1 MAFSRPSLSSV
12 RALRATR
19 SRASAVR
26 QASSPSYFS
35 TSFPLRSSASGASS
49 QNRGALWNPYLHMSL
64 GAVCVGALMYSLQTG
79 SMAANDSPPIQPA
92 TLAEVD
98 EVTKRRTKITRKSP
112 MRLRME
118 ALIQE
123 HQNRIVFALENIDGK
138 KFQRDEWTRPHGG
151 GGTSCVLQDG
161 NVFEKAGVN
170 TSIVYGELPRPAIEK
185 MRADHKSFVDS
196 DVEKLNF
203 FAAGIS
209 LVLHPHNPMAPT
221 VHLNYR
227 YFETSDP
234 RDPVNATGT
243 SQQNWWFGGGSD
255 LTPCYL
261 FEEDAQHFHKTIKAA
276 CDKHDKDY
284 YPRFKKWCDEYFR
297 IPHRNE
303 ARGIGGIFFDDL
315 DASAQ
320 PTSKNPQ
327 EDLFQFVV
335 SSLESFLPAY
345 LPIIKKRKDMPYT
358 PEQKLWQQIRR
369 GRYVEF
375 NLINDRGTSFGLRTP
390 GARVESILMSL
401 PLTARW
407 EYMHPVCGTGV
418 PEDAADET
426 GQDYEK
432 EKELMEVLKH
442 PKEWV

>member
-1 MAFSRPSLSSV
+1 
-12 RALRATR
+12 
-19 SRASAVR
+19 
-26 QASSPSYFS
+26 
-35 TSFPLRSSASGASS
+35 
-49 QNRGALWNPYLHMSL
+49 MSL